1 MPVLF
6 VSILSS
12 MFTQATLNA
21 ALNATCGVALLFGYA
36 FIRRKNIPAHR
47 VSMLTATA
55 ASVVFLVSYVI
66 YHLRVG
72 SVHFQGAGWT
82 RPAYFS
88 LLISHTTLA
97 VINVGFVAVTL
108 TRALRGQFDRHRRI
122 APTTWWIWLYVS
134 VTGVLVYFMLYHWF
148 R

>member
-1 MPVLF
+1 
-6 VSILSS
+6 
-12 MFTQATLNA
+12 MFDQATLNA
-21 ALNATCGVALLFGYA
+21 CLNASSGAALLAGYV
-36 FIRRKNIPAHR
+36 FIRRGNVPAHR
-47 VSMLTATA
+47 AAMLTATA
-55 ASVVFLVSYVI
+55 ASLIFLVSYVI

-88 LLISHTTLA
+88 ILLSHTTLA
-97 VINVGFVAVTL
+97 VVNVGFVAVTL
-108 TRALRGQFDRHRRI
+108 TRALKGRFAEHRRV
-122 APTTWWIWLYVS
+122 APYTWWMWMYVS